1 MIKSLLPLAVLGT
14 ALFGFASCKNDS
26 YKKTK
31 DGLEYRIIKDAK
43 GDKKPAVGDVVAMHV
58 IIRYKDDKTDTTL
71 FESRKMMNNQPVELQ
86 LTPSPFKGDWMDGI
100 MMMTAGDSASFRVAI
115 DSLRKSAGGELP
127 PFMKNGQKLEYTV
140 VLASV
145 KTQAQVMEEQ
155 QASSGKQKE
164 VDNKLIQDYLS
175 QNSIVAQKTASGLY
189 YVIEKEGS
197 GSTPTQGQKVSV
209 NYTGRTL
216 DGTPF
221 DSNVDP
227 KFQHTE
233 PFEFEL
239 GRGMVIPGW
248 DEGVALLKK
257 GTKAKLFVPSPLAY
271 GPQGTGPIPPNA
283 VLMFDVELLDIK

>member
-1 MIKSLLPLAVLGT
+1 MNGWSGCAIRAP
-14 ALFGFASCKNDS
+14 AS
-26 YKKTK
+26 
-31 DGLEYRIIKDAK
+31 A
-43 GDKKPAVGDVVAMHV
+43 
-58 IIRYKDDKTDTTL
+58 
-71 FESRKMMNNQPVELQ
+71 
-86 LTPSPFKGDWMDGI
+86 
-100 MMMTAGDSASFRVAI
+100 AGDSASFRVAI

-145 KTQAQVMEEQ
+145 KTQAQVTQEQ
-155 QASSGKQKE
+155 QTSAGKQKE
-164 VDNKLIQDYLS
+164 VDDKLLQDYFA
-175 QNSIVAQKTASGLY
+175 QNSIVAEKTASGLY

-248 DEGVALLKK
+248 DEGIALLKK
-257 GTKAKLFVPSPLAY
+257 GSKAKLFVPSPLAY

-283 VLMFDVELLDIK
+283 VLKFDVELLDIK